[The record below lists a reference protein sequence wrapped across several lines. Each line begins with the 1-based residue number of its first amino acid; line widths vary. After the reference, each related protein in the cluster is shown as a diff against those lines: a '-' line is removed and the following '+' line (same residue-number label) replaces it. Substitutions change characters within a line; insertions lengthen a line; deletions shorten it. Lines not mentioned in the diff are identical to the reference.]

1 MGDVSGSQRSAA
13 DPEMIRALLTLT
25 ARDQAEIDPHLPF
38 HISGG
43 FRHFRIT
50 RSLLRNVIALRIHTS
65 DHLSRTLHIS
75 YRPTKPVRHET
86 VLKEDAQEDG
96 QTLNFGQ
103 FMITSLPEALS

>member
-65 DHLSRTLHIS
+65 DHLSRALRIS
-75 YRPTKPVRHET
+75 YRPTSLKPVRHET
-86 VLKEDAQEDG
+86 VPKEDAQEDG

-103 FMITSLPEALS
+103 FMVLS

>member
-1 MGDVSGSQRSAA
+1 
-13 DPEMIRALLTLT
+13 MIRALLTLT

-50 RSLLRNVIALRIHTS
+50 RLSLRNVSALRIHTS
-65 DHLSRTLHIS
+65 DHLSRTLRIS
-75 YRPTKPVRHET
+75 YRTTSLKPVRH
-86 VLKEDAQEDG
+86 EDAQEDG

-103 FMITSLPEALS
+103 FMILS